1 MRVSLKAKLNGSI
14 LLLLVVVL
22 ASAAIYLVSF
32 VRETLRDAEKRDQFF
47 LDATSS
53 VVQAV
58 PRTMSLPPGTN
69 REDIDDIG
77 KQVQDALRGE
87 LRLSSEMQLA
97 VAFAPSLDYIA
108 VTDPQGIILAH
119 NNPEQIGQSLPPAQP
134 LRDLV
139 DAGVVR
145 QLLILGIVPAAF
157 YRLVPAAIYPEFRVI
172 HGQPQIF
179 EIAEQ
184 LNMRDRPL
192 CFVRVGTSTVFLAA
206 QIKPLVLRALEYACM
221 GVLVV
226 VLLFALQYYFV
237 QRPLET
243 ILREVDRMARGE
255 LTPPVKLK
263 RSDEWGILS
272 SKLNLLGEQI
282 RGEKAAFVA
291 LKGNLDQLFSNL
303 TDGLLLF
310 DNQDRVA
317 LATPAVA
324 RFLGRP
330 AEELLRHSPDELF
343 SGGGPLEQ
351 RLREAFRSRESLAW
365 RTVEVPA
372 EAEAQRVSVSVQ
384 FVREQEH
391 NVATLVTLRDAST
404 RAQLQDQLDVTT
416 KLAALGRLTSGVAH
430 EVKNPLNAMVLQL
443 EILKAKLGPQEEE
456 VKSHLQILSSEMRRL
471 DRVVKTFLDFARP
484 VELRPTATDLET
496 LVREVFTLAEP
507 HARKNKVELILEPNG
522 VLPAVRLDPDL
533 MKQALLNLV
542 LNGCQAMPSGGQLK
556 VAPHLL
562 PRAVELEIADQGV
575 GIPPEARSK
584 IFSLYF
590 TTKPNGTGV
599 GLAMTYRIIQLH
611 NGSIDFSSEVDRGTT
626 FRVSLPL

>member
-206 QIKPLVLRALEYACM
+206 QIKPLVLRALEYAGM

-255 LTPPVKLK
+255 LTQPVKLK

-310 DNQDRVA
+310 DSQDRVA

-330 AEELLRHSPDELF
+330 AEELLRHSSDELF